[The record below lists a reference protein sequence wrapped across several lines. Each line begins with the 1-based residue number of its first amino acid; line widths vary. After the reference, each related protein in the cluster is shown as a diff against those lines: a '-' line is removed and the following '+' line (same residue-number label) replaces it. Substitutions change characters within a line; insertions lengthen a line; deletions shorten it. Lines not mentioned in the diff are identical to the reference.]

1 MTIAEVARTF
11 DLTPDTLR
19 YYEKIGLIPP
29 VARSRGG
36 VRRYSD
42 ADCRWIDFLSAMRL
56 AGVPLDALT
65 AYARETRFGDEA
77 AAQEERDGLLRAEF
91 LQGRQQKI
99 AAVAVVRGELFRI
112 VLRVGEVAASAS
124 RDH

>member
-77 AAQEERDGLLRAEF
+77 AAQGQEF
-91 LQGRQQKI
+91 LREQRLRLTHRI
-99 AAVAVVRGELFRI
+99 REMNAALERLDALLAKDGN
-112 VLRVGEVAASAS
+112 A
-124 RDH
+124 